1 MGVNRQLFFLT
12 QILFLNFLEKLEMK
26 QRNSITQEHN
36 NLLGKPLI
44 KSLKD
49 FTNVKTHGLEIVKLE
64 SNIKRKVYK
73 FIQSMLSRS
82 LTSQYLYQYLHLLHN
97 TMCALNGHLNAFR
110 RYRTLLQTQEKELY
124 TFLKSWN
131 TEKITTL
138 FLKFRIKKRKRFF
151 KHNSYRDET

>member
-1 MGVNRQLFFLT
+1 
-12 QILFLNFLEKLEMK
+12 
-26 QRNSITQEHN
+26 
-36 NLLGKPLI
+36 
-44 KSLKD
+44 
-49 FTNVKTHGLEIVKLE
+49 
-64 SNIKRKVYK
+64 
-73 FIQSMLSRS
+73 
-82 LTSQYLYQYLHLLHN
+82 
-97 TMCALNGHLNAFR
+97 MCALNGHLNAFR